1 MKKTIDLLRSKW
13 REYLIEMAVIIIG
26 ILLAI
31 ALNNWNEYRK
41 DRQKEKQFLQQ
52 IHNEFLQNK
61 KQLEEVITFHR
72 EILNECEKIIQ
83 LFPIKVDSVNLDSL
97 GLSIRKSGRWTT
109 FDPSQGTID
118 ALISTSSFDVIS
130 DKQLRM
136 LLLTWKGNVK
146 DYFRNEQNTL
156 DRLNTIY
163 NPYRLKNIFTPLT
176 DSRMNLSVLQSFEFE
191 NQLRRR
197 RADILNLLH
206 HSAQLHKMQKD
217 IEEIIFLTKP
227 K

>member
-13 REYLIEMAVIIIG
+13 REYLIEIAVIIIG
-26 ILLAI
+26 IMLAI

-52 IHNEFLQNK
+52 IHEEFLQNK
-61 KQLEEVITFHR
+61 KQLEVVIAYHR
-72 EILNECEKIIQ
+72 EILSECDKIIQ

-97 GLSIRKSGRWTT
+97 GLYIRKSGRWTT
-109 FDPSQGTID
+109 FAPSQGTID

-130 DKQLRM
+130 DEQLRM
-136 LLLTWKGNVK
+136 LLLTWKGNVM

-163 NPYRLKNIFTPLT
+163 NPYRLKNIFVPLT

-197 RADILNLLH
+197 RADIVNLFRA
-206 HSAQLHKMQKD
+206 AQLSKMPKD
-217 IEEIIFLTKP
+217 IEEIIFLTKN

>member
-1 MKKTIDLLRSKW
+1 MKKIIDLLRSKW
-13 REYLIEMAVIIIG
+13 REYLIEIAVIIIG
-26 ILLAI
+26 IMLAI

-52 IHNEFLQNK
+52 IHNEFLHNK

-130 DKQLRM
+130 DEKLRM

-163 NPYRLKNIFTPLT
+163 NPYRLKNIFVPLT

-217 IEEIIFLTKP
+217 IEEVIFLTKS